1 MATLPALTGLILLP
15 LFIALI
21 FFFSARVANDRVPAL
36 RPIAAFDSL
45 KDLMTQTIEAGRRVH
60 ISIGSGA
67 LTDITSAETLAGL
80 TVLEHFSAQAAAS
93 KMPPIITTAD
103 PVVLLAAQNVMRKAY
118 GVDHQGAVQSAAQVR
133 WLSPNPAAYAAGVM
147 GILALDGVDGNMMI
161 GHFGDEYLLMAETAH
176 RQSRDVATVAG
187 AANPNVLPYVFAT
200 APNGLWGEEM
210 FAAGAYLDRKPAH
223 IGSLL
228 AQDTLRWGIGLFILG
243 GVLLKLFGV
252 G

>member
-1 MATLPALTGLILLP
+1 
-15 LFIALI
+15 
-21 FFFSARVANDRVPAL
+21 
-36 RPIAAFDSL
+36 
-45 KDLMTQTIEAGRRVH
+45 
-60 ISIGSGA
+60 
-67 LTDITSAETLAGL
+67 
-80 TVLEHFSAQAAAS
+80 
-93 KMPPIITTAD
+93 
-103 PVVLLAAQNVMRKAY
+103 
-118 GVDHQGAVQSAAQVR
+118 
-133 WLSPNPAAYAAGVM
+133 M